1 MIQIRTKLL
10 FFILLA
16 FLNTINSFTQTE
28 EVKRR
33 QRALFIFNFAEQIGW
48 SKTIKNDFTI
58 GVLGKDQVYSNLKDL
73 AKWRKIQ
80 NKPVKIKRFSSIKD
94 IKNVQLVFVN
104 QKFNYD
110 INYLIHKITNKNILL
125 VTEDYGY
132 KTSMINIVSVNNS
145 FSYEINEQLLSKENF
160 KIAPSL
166 KRFAISSSEK
176 WKQLYKTTEK
186 ELTKAEETTSEQ
198 KEVIENKEQKIQS
211 QQQTIKVQEKELTVK
226 DESIQEQTEEI
237 EKLFDENEFQKK
249 KYKEKL
255 LIEKELEKR
264 IQKQLGS
271 IQKQEKNIL
280 LINSEIKKQ
289 HKKLV
294 EQSEEIDLK
303 ESILKEKDHKL
314 NTQKTI
320 NYLLT
325 VLVGFVILISFLI
338 YRSYTSLKKFNKELA
353 IKNNQINKQAI
364 QLVAKNKELEQFA
377 HITSH
382 DLKEPLASIFSFAN
396 ELEENHKEELSEDAG
411 TFVRFITR
419 ASNRGLQFIDALL
432 GYFKLGN
439 LESTSELIN
448 CNKLISDIETDLSS
462 LITRNNATINKGE
475 LPIITGSTIELRL
488 LFQNLINNAIKFKKT
503 DTDPIINITSQKI
516 SPDNN
521 HTFYWKF
528 SISDNGIGI
537 ADEHKDRIFVIFK
550 RLHSKEQYDGTG
562 IGLAYCKKIVESIGG
577 KIWFESQKGIGT
589 TFHFTIPIQEN
600 VT

>member
-1 MIQIRTKLL
+1 MIQIRTKFL

-16 FLNTINSFTQTE
+16 FLNTINSFAQTE

-58 GVLGKDQVYSNLKDL
+58 GVLGKDQVYTNLKDL

-80 NKPVKIKRFSSIKD
+80 NKPVKIKQFSSIKD

-249 KYKEKL
+249 KYEEKL

-303 ESILKEKDHKL
+303 ETILKEKDHKL

-320 NYLLT
+320 NYLLII
-325 VLVGFVILISFLI
+325 LVGFVLLISFLI
-338 YRSYTSLKKFNKELA
+338 FRSYTTLKKFNKELA

-364 QLVAKNKELEQFA
+364 QLAAKNKELEQFA

-439 LESTSELIN
+439 SESTSELIN

-475 LPIITGSTIELRL
+475 LPTITGSTIELRL

>member
-1 MIQIRTKLL
+1 MIQIRTKFL
-10 FFILLA
+10 FFILLV
-16 FLNTINSFTQTE
+16 FLNTINSFAQTE

-58 GVLGKDQVYSNLKDL
+58 GVLGKDQVYTNLKDL

-80 NKPVKIKRFSSIKD
+80 NKPVKIKQFSSIKD

-211 QQQTIKVQEKELTVK
+211 QQHTIKVQEKELTVK

-303 ESILKEKDHKL
+303 ETILKEKDHKL

-320 NYLLT
+320 NYLLII
-325 VLVGFVILISFLI
+325 LVGFVLLISFLI
-338 YRSYTSLKKFNKELA
+338 FRSYTTLKKFNKELA
-353 IKNNQINKQAI
+353 IKNNHINKQAI
-364 QLVAKNKELEQFA
+364 QLAAKNKELEQFA

-439 LESTSELIN
+439 SESTSELIN

-475 LPIITGSTIELRL
+475 LPTITGSTIELRL

-537 ADEHKDRIFVIFK
+537 ADEHKDRIFIIFK

-562 IGLAYCKKIVESIGG
+562 IGLAYCKKIIESIGG

>member
-1 MIQIRTKLL
+1 MIQIRTKFL
-10 FFILLA
+10 FFILLV
-16 FLNTINSFTQTE
+16 FLNTINSFAQTE

-58 GVLGKDQVYSNLKDL
+58 GVLGKDQVYTNLKDL

-80 NKPVKIKRFSSIKD
+80 NKPVKIKQFSSIKD

-211 QQQTIKVQEKELTVK
+211 QQHTIKVQEKELTVK

-249 KYKEKL
+249 KYEEKL

-303 ESILKEKDHKL
+303 ETILKEKDHKL

-320 NYLLT
+320 NYLLII
-325 VLVGFVILISFLI
+325 LVGFVLLISFLI
-338 YRSYTSLKKFNKELA
+338 FRSYTTLKKFNKELA

-364 QLVAKNKELEQFA
+364 QLAAKNKELEQFA

-439 LESTSELIN
+439 SESTSELIN

-475 LPIITGSTIELRL
+475 LPTITGSTIELRL

-521 HTFYWKF
+521 HTFYWQF

-562 IGLAYCKKIVESIGG
+562 IGLAYCKKIIESIGG
-577 KIWFESQKGIGT
+577 KIWFESEKGIGT

>member
-1 MIQIRTKLL
+1 MIQIRTKFL

-16 FLNTINSFTQTE
+16 FLNTFNSFAQTE

-58 GVLGKDQVYSNLKDL
+58 GVLGKDQVYTNLKDL

-249 KYKEKL
+249 KYEEKL

-264 IQKQLGS
+264 IQKQLDS

-303 ESILKEKDHKL
+303 ETILKEKDHKL

-320 NYLLT
+320 NYLLII
-325 VLVGFVILISFLI
+325 LVGFVLLISFLI
-338 YRSYTSLKKFNKELA
+338 FRSYTTLKKFNKELA

-364 QLVAKNKELEQFA
+364 QLAAKNKELEQFA

-439 LESTSELIN
+439 SESTSELIN

-475 LPIITGSTIELRL
+475 LPTITGSTIELRL

-537 ADEHKDRIFVIFK
+537 ADEHKDRIFIIFK

-577 KIWFESQKGIGT
+577 KIWFESQKDIGT

>member
-1 MIQIRTKLL
+1 MIQIRTKFLL
-10 FFILLA
+10 FILLA
-16 FLNTINSFTQTE
+16 FLNTFNSFAQTE

-58 GVLGKDQVYSNLKDL
+58 GVLGKDQVYTNLKDL

-249 KYKEKL
+249 KYEEKL

-264 IQKQLGS
+264 IQKQLDS

-303 ESILKEKDHKL
+303 ETILKEKDHKL

-320 NYLLT
+320 NYLLII
-325 VLVGFVILISFLI
+325 LVGFVLLISFLI
-338 YRSYTSLKKFNKELA
+338 FRSYTTLKKFNKELA

-364 QLVAKNKELEQFA
+364 QLAAKNKELEQFA

-439 LESTSELIN
+439 SESTSELIN

-475 LPIITGSTIELRL
+475 LPTITGSTIELRL

-537 ADEHKDRIFVIFK
+537 ADEHKDRIFIIFK

-577 KIWFESQKGIGT
+577 KIWFESQKDIGT

>member
-1 MIQIRTKLL
+1 MTQVRTKLL
-10 FFILLA
+10 FFALIALLH
-16 FLNTINSFTQTE
+16 TINSFTQSE

-48 SKTIKNDFTI
+48 VKNFNSDFTI
-58 GVLGKDQVYSNLKDL
+58 GILGKDQVYSNLKDL
-73 AKWRKIQ
+73 SKWRKIK
-80 NKPVKIKRFSSIKD
+80 NKSVKVKQFSSIKD

-104 QKFNYD
+104 RKFNYD
-110 INYLIHKITNKNILL
+110 ILYLLQKISNKNILL

-132 KTSMINIVSVNNS
+132 NTSMINIMSVNNS

-166 KRFAISSSEK
+166 KKFAISSSEK
-176 WKQLYKTTEK
+176 WKQLYKTTEN
-186 ELTKAEETTSEQ
+186 ELTKAEETTSKQ
-198 KEVIENKEQKIQS
+198 KEVIVNKERKIQS
-211 QQQTIKVQEKELTVK
+211 QQQTIKVQKKELTVK

-255 LIEKELEKR
+255 LIEKKLEKR

-271 IQKQEKNIL
+271 IQKQEKNIH
-280 LINSEIKKQ
+280 LINRKIKEQ
-289 HKKLV
+289 RKKLV
-294 EQSEEIDLK
+294 EQSEDIDLK
-303 ESILKEKDHKL
+303 ETILKEKDHKL

-320 NYLLT
+320 NYLLI
-325 VLVGFVILISFLI
+325 VLVGFILLISFLI
-338 YRSYTSLKKFNKELA
+338 YRSYDTLKQFNKQLA
-353 IKNNQINKQAI
+353 IKNNQIHKQAV
-364 QLVAKNKELEQFA
+364 QLAAKNKELEQFA

-396 ELEENHKEELSEDAG
+396 ELEENHKEELSEDAS
-411 TFVRFITR
+411 TFVSFITR

-439 LESTSELIN
+439 SESTADLIN
-448 CNKLISDIETDLSS
+448 CNQLISDIETDLSS
-462 LITRNNATINKGE
+462 LISRNNATINKVE
-475 LPIITGSTIELRL
+475 LPIIKGSTIELRL
-488 LFQNLINNAIKFKKT
+488 LFQNLINNAIKFKKP
-503 DTDPIINITSQKI
+503 DTDPVINISYQKI

-521 HTFYWKF
+521 HSFYWKF

-537 ADEHKDRIFVIFK
+537 AEEHRERIFVIFK
-550 RLHSKEQYDGTG
+550 RLHSKEHYDGTG

-577 KIWFESQKGIGT
+577 KIWLESEKAIGT
-589 TFHFTIPIQEN
+589 TFHFTIP
-600 VT
+600 VL

>member
-1 MIQIRTKLL
+1 MIQIRTKFLL
-10 FFILLA
+10 FILLA
-16 FLNTINSFTQTE
+16 FLNTFNSFAQTE

-58 GVLGKDQVYSNLKDL
+58 GVLGKDQVYTNLKDL

-249 KYKEKL
+249 KYEEKL

-264 IQKQLGS
+264 IQKQLDS

-303 ESILKEKDHKL
+303 ETILKEKDHKL

-320 NYLLT
+320 NYLLII
-325 VLVGFVILISFLI
+325 LVGFVLLISFLI
-338 YRSYTSLKKFNKELA
+338 FRSYTTLKKFNKELA

-364 QLVAKNKELEQFA
+364 QLAAKNKELEQFA

-439 LESTSELIN
+439 SESTSELIN

-475 LPIITGSTIELRL
+475 LPTITGSTIELRL

-537 ADEHKDRIFVIFK
+537 ADEHKDRIFIIFK
-550 RLHSKEQYDGTG
+550 RIHSKEQYDGTG

-577 KIWFESQKGIGT
+577 KIWFESQKDIGT